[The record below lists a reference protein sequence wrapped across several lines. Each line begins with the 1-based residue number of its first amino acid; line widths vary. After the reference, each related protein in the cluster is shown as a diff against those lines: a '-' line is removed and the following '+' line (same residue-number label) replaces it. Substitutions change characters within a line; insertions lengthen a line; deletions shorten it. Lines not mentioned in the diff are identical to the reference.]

1 MFYFGALV
9 EVNNGVL
16 ILITC
21 NQLLKFCPLQQSCIF
36 IGCSYSLLCF
46 CSTTI
51 KPTHNTWLG
60 NIQKYE
66 INKYS
71 ESYFSVFILQYVCV
85 MQSPKFYYMLFNRFK
100 SEYKKDKQ

>member
-16 ILITC
+16 ILIAC
-21 NQLLKFCPLQQSCIF
+21 NQLLKFSPLQQSCIF
-36 IGCSYSLLCF
+36 IGCSYSLSCF

-51 KPTHNTWLG
+51 KPTHDMWLG

-71 ESYFSVFILQYVCV
+71 ESYLSVLFHPAILMCNAI
-85 MQSPKFYYMLFNRFK
+85 S
-100 SEYKKDKQ
+100 